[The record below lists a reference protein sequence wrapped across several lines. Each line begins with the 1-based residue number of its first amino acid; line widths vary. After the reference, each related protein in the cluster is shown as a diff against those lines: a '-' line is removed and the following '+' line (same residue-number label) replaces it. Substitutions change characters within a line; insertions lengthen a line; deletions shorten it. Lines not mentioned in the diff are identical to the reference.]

1 MPLTTA
7 TTINHIPFAFDLM
20 TLLPA
25 AHLTELLFSLLV
37 QVTSTLTFYWSSD
50 LILRSDWST
59 TLTSLLSPVQDL
71 APSLLAA
78 SGEWPHHG
86 PVCGDQDR
94 PNEMMFEQV
103 IMVMIMT
110 IIMMMMMITMQ

>member
-1 MPLTTA
+1 MVHNT
-7 TTINHIPFAFDLM
+7 DLC
-20 TLLPA
+20 T
-25 AHLTELLFSLLV
+25 
-37 QVTSTLTFYWSSD
+37 
-50 LILRSDWST
+50 
-59 TLTSLLSPVQDL
+59 LSPVQDL

>member
-1 MPLTTA
+1 MVIYDP
-7 TTINHIPFAFDLM
+7 
-20 TLLPA
+20 
-25 AHLTELLFSLLV
+25 
-37 QVTSTLTFYWSSD
+37 
-50 LILRSDWST
+50 ILRSDWFT

-103 IMVMIMT
+103 MMIMIMMIMT

>member
-1 MPLTTA
+1 MVHNT
-7 TTINHIPFAFDLM
+7 DLC
-20 TLLPA
+20 T
-25 AHLTELLFSLLV
+25 
-37 QVTSTLTFYWSSD
+37 
-50 LILRSDWST
+50 
-59 TLTSLLSPVQDL
+59 LSPVQDL

-103 IMVMIMT
+103 MIVMM
-110 IIMMMMMITMQ
+110 IMMMIMFMMITMQ

>member
-1 MPLTTA
+1 M
-7 TTINHIPFAFDLM
+7 
-20 TLLPA
+20 
-25 AHLTELLFSLLV
+25 
-37 QVTSTLTFYWSSD
+37 
-50 LILRSDWST
+50 RSDWST
-59 TLTSLLSPVQDL
+59 TLTVCTVQDL

-103 IMVMIMT
+103 M
-110 IIMMMMMITMQ
+110 IMMMIMMMTMKITMQ

>member
-1 MPLTTA
+1 MELNEKWKLTTQNNA
-7 TTINHIPFAFDLM
+7 YLWEGN
-20 TLLPA
+20 
-25 AHLTELLFSLLV
+25 
-37 QVTSTLTFYWSSD
+37 QTSKQNRY
-50 LILRSDWST
+50 
-59 TLTSLLSPVQDL
+59 PCVQDL

-103 IMVMIMT
+103 MIMM
-110 IIMMMMMITMQ
+110 IIMITMQ